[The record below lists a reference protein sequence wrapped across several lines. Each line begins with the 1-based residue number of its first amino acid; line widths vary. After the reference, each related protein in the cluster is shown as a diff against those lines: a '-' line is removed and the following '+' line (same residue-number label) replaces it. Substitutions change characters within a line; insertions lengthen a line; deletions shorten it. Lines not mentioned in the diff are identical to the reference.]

1 MTIIPLHEWRHVCLK
16 LLIDYLKFN
25 KPVFGLL
32 CFTFIVLTNALCPYH
47 YIGSNF
53 ENTWDVVKREPLSNH
68 LSIKKLNGKTAKLS
82 VMIVEQD
89 IYFKSLMMLWH
100 FLISLF

>member
-1 MTIIPLHEWRHVCLK
+1 MTINPQHEWRRICLK

-32 CFTFIVLTNALCPYH
+32 CFTFIVLTKALCPYH
-47 YIGSNF
+47 YIDSNF
-53 ENTWDVVKREPLSNH
+53 ENIWDVAKTEPTVH
-68 LSIKKLNGKTAKLS
+68 LSIKKLNGKKAKLN

-100 FLISLF
+100 FIISLF